1 MRMIRAALAA
11 HVGGLPTIFY
21 WLWGGQFLSA
31 IATFVFPFLALFL
44 TARGL
49 SPSRAGAIVSLF
61 GAGMLVAGPVGGA
74 LADRFGRRPTI
85 LGGLLGAA
93 ATAGALAFLHAPVAI
108 AAVVFLFGVTS
119 QATNAPYQAVIADV
133 VPAQD
138 RGRAF
143 GLAYWANN
151 IGIGV
156 SLVVGGVLAT
166 YGWAVPFVADAITT
180 LAFAAIVYRRVPETR
195 PQRVSARGAAAA
207 PPLAGAMGGGSYLT
221 VLADRTF
228 VAFFLLHVA
237 FCLAFW
243 QMQSSLPID
252 MARHGI
258 TPAGFGLVL
267 SVNTFLIAFVQPFGA
282 RVTGRFTPAQVLAAA
297 SLLVGVGYGAYALCA
312 TGPAYALATAVWTLG
327 EIAYMPTASALVQEL
342 APPHLRGRYA
352 GAYGLGFGVASFLA
366 PLAGPAVL
374 EALGAGALWG
384 GCLAV
389 GAAVALGQLALGR
402 ARRRSVALRAA

>member
-1 MRMIRAALAA
+1 MRRIRAVLAA

-93 ATAGALAFLHAPVAI
+93 ATAGALAFLHSPVAI

-119 QATNAPYQAVIADV
+119 QGTKPPFQAIVADV
-133 VPAQD
+133 VPPEQRAH
-138 RGRAF
+138 AF
-143 GLAYWANN
+143 GLVYWANN
-151 IGIGV
+151 LGIGV
-156 SLVVGGVLAT
+156 SLVAGGLLASHS
-166 YGWAVPFVADAITT
+166 WALPFVADAVTT
-180 LAFAAIVYRRVPETR
+180 LAFAAIAYARVPETR
-195 PQRVSARGAAAA
+195 PASRFMGPSAAVAA
-207 PPLAGAMGGGSYLT
+207 GRRGGGYLA
-221 VLADRTF
+221 VLADR
-228 VAFFLLHVA
+228 AFMALFLLHVA

-297 SLLVGVGYGAYALCA
+297 SLLVGVGYGAYALCSTA
-312 TGPAYALATAVWTLG
+312 PRYALATAVWSLG

-366 PLAGPAVL
+366 PLAGPAIL
-374 EALGAGALWG
+374 EALGPGALWG

-389 GAAVALGQLALGR
+389 GGAVALGR